1 MTWVDW
7 AIVIVLVTSVLGGL
21 SQGFFRSVC
30 SLCGLFFGLIL
41 GAWNYARVAA
51 ILLPIVH
58 IEPIADAIGFL
69 LIAVLVMVVANI
81 IGMVLSKTIRGIGLG
96 CLDRLAGG
104 AFGLL
109 QGALLITL
117 SILAIVA
124 FFPTAHWLAEAALPK
139 FFFGMC
145 HLSARVSPAELA
157 ERVRNGLQ
165 MMEQNAPEWM
175 HPPTG

>member
-41 GAWNYARVAA
+41 AAWNYARVAA
-51 ILLPIVH
+51 VLMPMIRV
-58 IEPIADAIGFL
+58 ESIADAVGFV
-69 LIAVLVMVVANI
+69 LIALLVMLVANL
-81 IGMVLSKTIRGIGLG
+81 IGALLSKAIRGIGLG

-124 FFPTAHWLAEAALPK
+124 FFPKAHWLAEATLPK

-157 ERVRNGLQ
+157 DRVHHGLEIL
-165 MMEQNAPEWM
+165 EQNAPEWM